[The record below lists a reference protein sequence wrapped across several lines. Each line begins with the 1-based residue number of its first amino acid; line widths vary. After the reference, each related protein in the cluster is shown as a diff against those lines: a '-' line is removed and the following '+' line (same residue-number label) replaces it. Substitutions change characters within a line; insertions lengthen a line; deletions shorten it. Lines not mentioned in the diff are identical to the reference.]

1 MNSEVTAQE
10 TLRVLPSQLKR
21 FIPFEDMPDS
31 LVSELAGS
39 FLLETSPAS
48 TCVFERES
56 KVEKARFLLSGQVS
70 LARSEHEQSTLD
82 GDAYENFMALD
93 SSHTRHRYTVTARNE
108 CQFAVVDRRYLELMT
123 TWAEIALSQNL
134 PQGQG
139 DWLVHLL
146 ACKVFDRIPAGN
158 IQELLHRFEERPVN
172 MGDVIIQEGD
182 TGDEFYVI
190 KRGKALVTASSH
202 ETPLAALTDGDM
214 FGEDALISD
223 LPRNA
228 TVTMSSY
235 GELMVLPKE
244 DFIELLSQPAL
255 EYVDHPQL
263 ERLIRN
269 SDTGVVL
276 LDVRQPREVQ
286 FDPMLPGRNIPLSEL
301 RQRLPGL
308 SRDYC
313 YVVMGEGRGE
323 AAAYVMSEAGYRVKV
338 LVKELPASV
347 KQKQAS
353 HTL

>member
-1 MNSEVTAQE
+1 
-10 TLRVLPSQLKR
+10 
-21 FIPFEDMPDS
+21 
-31 LVSELAGS
+31 
-39 FLLETSPAS
+39 
-48 TCVFERES
+48 
-56 KVEKARFLLSGQVS
+56 
-70 LARSEHEQSTLD
+70 
-82 GDAYENFMALD
+82 
-93 SSHTRHRYTVTARNE
+93 
-108 CQFAVVDRRYLELMT
+108 
-123 TWAEIALSQNL
+123 
-134 PQGQG
+134 
-139 DWLVHLL
+139 
-146 ACKVFDRIPAGN
+146 
-158 IQELLHRFEERPVN
+158 
-172 MGDVIIQEGD
+172 
-182 TGDEFYVI
+182 
-190 KRGKALVTASSH
+190 
-202 ETPLAALTDGDM
+202 
-214 FGEDALISD
+214 
-223 LPRNA
+223 
-228 TVTMSSY
+228 
-235 GELMVLPKE
+235 MVLPKG